1 MSKKI
6 KAKTKK
12 RILVLILILIL
23 LFILQA
29 YILPVS
35 SVLGK
40 KLFRYIPLPAMFVN
54 SKVVTL
60 GEYFTRFDVSEQVK
74 KTQLSTEQK
83 QQLINQLVLNE
94 IADNLV
100 SAKGIVVSNKDVDS
114 AYTLLKETTQ
124 KPELAK
130 EYKLSDGQFKDWFV
144 YPDVVKTK
152 LSVWLASNKKL
163 NKDAFSKYDL
173 VMLKLDS
180 GSEFDAVAIAYSEDA
195 LSAQLGGDLGYVSY
209 KDIIPEYFSEIES
222 VKDTKVHTAHS
233 RYGIHIFKVLASD
246 LKGPKDSKRYKV
258 QQIFIKTGDFDQWL
272 AAQKQSYTILRLVR

>member
-1 MSKKI
+1 MFKKI

-12 RILVLILILIL
+12 RIWFLILGLIL

-60 GEYFTRFDVSEQVK
+60 GEYFTRFDVSEEVK
-74 KTQLSTEQK
+74 KTKLSTEQK
-83 QQLINQLVLNE
+83 ELLINQLVLNK
-94 IADNLV
+94 IAYSLLF
-100 SAKGIVVSNKDVDS
+100 AKGVTVSSKDVDS

-124 KPELAK
+124 KSELAK
-130 EYKLSDGQFKDWFV
+130 EYKLSESQFKDWFV

-152 LSVWLASNKKL
+152 LSVWLASNRKL

-173 VMLKLDS
+173 IMSKLDS
-180 GSEFDAVAIAYSEDA
+180 GSGFDDVAIAYSEDA

-209 KDIIPEYFSEIES
+209 KDLIPEYFREIES
-222 VKDTKVHTAHS
+222 AKDTKVHTVYS

-246 LKGPKDSKRYKV
+246 SKGPKDSKRYKV
-258 QQIFIKTGDFDQWL
+258 QQIFIKTGDFEQWL
-272 AAQKQSYTILRLVR
+272 AAQKSSYTILRLVR